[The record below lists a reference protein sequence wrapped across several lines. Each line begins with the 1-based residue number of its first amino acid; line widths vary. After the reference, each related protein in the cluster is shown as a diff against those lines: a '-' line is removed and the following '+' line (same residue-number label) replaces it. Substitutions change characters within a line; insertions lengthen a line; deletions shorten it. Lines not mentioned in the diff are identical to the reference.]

1 MFLKNNNLKIKL
13 GFICLLIITAIASYN
28 LFFNNYFIKN
38 NLVTRLY
45 ISPSDQILDWDYDMN
60 AYQSAIRRLT
70 TNLYLYSTEYL
81 DSKIKNEID
90 IKENTLLIKFVLT
103 EPYFILSTYGQ
114 EKDLEVQKKYHSL
127 FNQYISEIYDK
138 KIFQKQ
144 DILNSSNR
152 KIISYDYL
160 PFLIIL
166 ILLDFLYFIQFK
178 SIIQKIKVKKKNSN
192 L

>member
-90 IKENTLLIKFVLT
+90 IKENTLLIKYLLT
-103 EPYFILSTYGQ
+103 EPYFNLST
-114 EKDLEVQKKYHSL
+114 
-127 FNQYISEIYDK
+127 
-138 KIFQKQ
+138 
-144 DILNSSNR
+144 
-152 KIISYDYL
+152 
-160 PFLIIL
+160 
-166 ILLDFLYFIQFK
+166 
-178 SIIQKIKVKKKNSN
+178 
-192 L
+192 

>member
-60 AYQSAIRRLT
+60 AYQSAIRILT

-127 FNQYISEIYDK
+127 FNQYISEIYDQ

-166 ILLDFLYFIQFK
+166 ILLNFLYFIQFK
-178 SIIQKIKVKKKNSN
+178 KILFKKLK
-192 L
+192 